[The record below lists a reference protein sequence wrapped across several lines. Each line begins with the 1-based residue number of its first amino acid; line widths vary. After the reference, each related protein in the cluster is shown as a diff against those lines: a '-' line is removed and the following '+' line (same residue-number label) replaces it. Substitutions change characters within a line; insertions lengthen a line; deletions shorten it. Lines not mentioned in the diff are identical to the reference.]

1 MAGYSASFSTSIQY
15 FLKSPVN
22 PRLLIE
28 LLKFLIVTLVF
39 PSLISKIFVTGVYP
53 PGLVFVSFKIYLP
66 VANFGVLALPSESVV
81 SVKVAKEES
90 ISVSLPLA
98 NLLRVKTTPS
108 PFSETSPFKY
118 FVIRTL
124 FAQSEEEP
132 ELRGKG
138 AVVRDPKPSDLSL
151 HCVSYRFIKE
161 PSTSI

>member
-1 MAGYSASFSTSIQY
+1 MAGYSASFSKSSQY

-22 PRLLIE
+22 PRVLIE
-28 LLKFLIVTLVF
+28 LLKFLIITLVS

-53 PGLVFVSFKIYLP
+53 PGLGFVSFRIYLP
-66 VANFGVLALPSESVV
+66 GVNFVVLALPSESVV

-108 PFSETSPFKY
+108 PFSEISPFKY

-138 AVVRDPKPSDLSL
+138 ERW
-151 HCVSYRFIKE
+151 
-161 PSTSI
+161 